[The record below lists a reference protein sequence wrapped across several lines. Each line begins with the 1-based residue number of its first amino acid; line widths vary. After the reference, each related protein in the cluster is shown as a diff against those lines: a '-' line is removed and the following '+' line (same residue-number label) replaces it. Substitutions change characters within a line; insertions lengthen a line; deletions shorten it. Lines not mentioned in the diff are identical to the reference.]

1 MKKDIFNSY
10 LHIDTARLR
19 ANIDGIIASLPEGT
33 QLIPVLKC
41 NAYGFGVGKVAGI
54 MNGFCYLGSTIS
66 AYGLGSFA
74 DAFGWES
81 VFTLLFSGII

>member
-19 ANIDGIIASLPEGT
+19 ANIAGIIASLPEGT

-54 MNGFCYLGSTIS
+54 MADFPAVQTI
-66 AYGLGSFA
+66 ALTPA
-74 DAFGWES
+74 A
-81 VFTLLFSGII
+81 LKR